1 MRLREYQKGMALVS
15 ALLLLLVTTM
25 LGVAMFRSFGFLE
38 IVAGN
43 TREKQRAL
51 HAAESAQNY
60 AEWWLGASSGLNATV
75 GSNCGAV
82 VTSMSSWTVC
92 SNTIANPA
100 TIPWTAGMSYTP
112 MSSSSNAMT
121 TGSLGT
127 INNYAS
133 APLFYIS
140 FLSTTAIAGINGTT
154 NTYQIDALG
163 YGGTT
168 NSAAVAESGYTVT
181 VAHNSMQSLLFWTNH
196 GGP

>member
-1 MRLREYQKGMALVS
+1 MRSRKHQKGMALVS

-38 IVAGN
+38 SVAGN

-75 GSNCGAV
+75 GSTCGSGLV
-82 VTSMSSWTVC
+82 STSSSWTVC
-92 SNTIANPA
+92 ANTIASPA
-100 TIPWTAGMSYTP
+100 TIPWTAGMQYSP
-112 MSSSSNAMT
+112 SGMQS
-121 TGSLGT
+121 GT
-127 INNYAS
+127 IGALNNYAS
-133 APLFYIS
+133 PPAFYIS
-140 FLSTTAIAGINGTT
+140 YLSSSPLVGITGTT
-154 NTYQIDALG
+154 FQYQIDALG

-168 NSAAVAESGYTVT
+168 SSAAVAESGYTVT